1 MHMNTSLCYNIL
13 RYHRALT
20 HSLSEIN
27 KTLHN
32 GKHMIGIYIDLSKAF
47 DTIDHPKLLHKLNI
61 YGVRGNPRWKKF
73 FVGPEFRIAPI
84 FTTHFCQILPEP

>member
-1 MHMNTSLCYNIL
+1 MHMFTSLCCNIL
-13 RYHRALT
+13 WYHRALT

-32 GKHMIGIYIDLSKAF
+32 GKHMIEICIDLSKAF

-61 YGVRGNPRWKKF
+61 YGVRGNPRWNPYFLKLLMMTF
-73 FVGPEFRIAPI
+73 
-84 FTTHFCQILPEP
+84 